1 MEKAITKI
9 SALMDELHERTD
21 INHKEGGAYL
31 VLAADPVKDDDDTEG
46 DARFI
51 SALKG
56 NGMEILCMLTFA
68 FVKDPQLADIAKH
81 ALFMAATMPKPDTD
95 KSKKDTDKKEEAREG
110 V

>member
-1 MEKAITKI
+1 MKKAITKI

-56 NGMEILCMLTFA
+56 QGMEILCMLTFA
-68 FVKDPQLADIAKH
+68 FVKDPQLADMAKH

-95 KSKKDTDKKEEAREG
+95 KKEEAREG
-110 V
+110 E